1 MLMKA
6 TGIVRKVDNLGR
18 IVIPKE
24 TRKIL
29 QVETSDALEFF
40 VEEDTIVLQKYTP
53 HGTCPITGEISSRN
67 VKLVSGKLTI
77 SPEGVKQLL
86 AELEQYK
93 VTV

>member
-1 MLMKA
+1 MRA

-24 TRKIL
+24 TRRIL
-29 QVETSDALEFF
+29 QVDSGDALEIF
-40 VEEDTIVLQKYTP
+40 VEEDAIILQKYTF
-53 HGTCPITGEISSRN
+53 HGMCPITGEISARN
-67 VKLVSGKLTI
+67 VKLAGGKLTL

>member
-1 MLMKA
+1 MKA

-29 QVETSDALEFF
+29 QLDTGDILEIFVKEDA
-40 VEEDTIVLQKYTP
+40 IILQKYTSDN
-53 HGTCPITGEISSRN
+53 TCPITGE
-67 VKLVSGKLTI
+67 VSAGNITVAGGKLTL
-77 SPEGVKQLL
+77 SPKGVKQLL

>member
-1 MLMKA
+1 MRA

-24 TRKIL
+24 TRRIL
-29 QVETSDALEFF
+29 QVDSGDALEIF
-40 VEEDTIVLQKYTP
+40 VEEDAIILQKYTS
-53 HGTCPITGEISSRN
+53 HGMCPITGEISARN
-67 VKLVSGKLTI
+67 VKLTL

-93 VTV
+93 VTI